1 MTTILLIILFA
12 LDFVLLALVLS
23 ARRKPLRDDV
33 DMSREMAEERKYL
46 NELRTSIQ
54 EDLGSA
60 QRKSR
65 EILDRVTKIAAE
77 AEQEVKNGSLVIR
90 SELDATIAQISTRLE
105 EPLSRLA
112 ERQAGI
118 EKMIQRLDRQKSLVQ
133 KLVERGEKI
142 CRFFDQRVSYEE
154 ILDDLED
161 KKYADARH
169 LLVQGH
175 KPEQVAKDLGI
186 SLSEVRLIANV
197 SRI

>member
-23 ARRKPLRDDV
+23 ARRRPLRDDV

-46 NELRTSIQ
+46 NELRASIQ
-54 EDLGSA
+54 EDLGNA

-65 EILDRVTKIAAE
+65 EILDRVTKVAAE
-77 AEQEVKNGSLVIR
+77 AEQEVKGGGTAIR
-90 SELDATIAQISTRLE
+90 TELDATISQISTRLE
-105 EPLSRLA
+105 EPLARLA

-118 EKMIQRLDRQKSLVQ
+118 EKLLQKLDRQKSLVQ

-161 KKYADARH
+161 KKYADARQ

>member
-23 ARRKPLRDDV
+23 ARRRPLRDDV

-46 NELRTSIQ
+46 NELRASIQ

-65 EILDRVTKIAAE
+65 DILDRVTKVAAE
-77 AEQEVKNGSLVIR
+77 AEQEVKGGGSAIR
-90 SELDATIAQISTRLE
+90 AELDATIAQIATRLE
-105 EPLSRLA
+105 EPLARLA
-112 ERQAGI
+112 ERQAGV
-118 EKMIQRLDRQKSLVQ
+118 EKLLQRLDRQKSLVQ
-133 KLVERGEKI
+133 KLVDRGEQI

-161 KKYADARH
+161 KKYADARQ